1 MEHTKVNKKSV
12 SLGKKIGQA
21 LLIGSFIFAGLLLIE
36 RLTDDF
42 PKSCN
47 ELVNPIV
54 QLSKDNAPTQGNA
67 LIIDVVEVKEHS
79 NNEGALECSG
89 LGILSNGLKQQI
101 RFRQYQEYEK
111 WWIKYEAIGLPQ
123 NR

>member
-1 MEHTKVNKKSV
+1 MEQTSVDKKSG

-21 LLIGSFIFAGLLLIE
+21 LLIGCFIFAGLLLIE

-47 ELVNPIV
+47 ELVAPIV